1 MNPLRLWLR
10 PADRL
15 HPLLRL
21 LTLILYPLRLW
32 LWPADGLHPLLR
44 LLALILYA
52 LLLWLRPV
60 DWLHPLLRLLT
71 LILYPL
77 FRLLTL
83 ILYPLGFTLWP
94 LRPLCS
100 LRWLDRLDPLLVFCP
115 LLSYPAAWCRFRPVA
130 LFKPLWS
137 LFCVTFSILLLAV

>member
-21 LTLILYPLRLW
+21 LTLILYALRLG
-32 LWPADGLHPLLR
+32 LRPADRLHLLLR
-44 LLALILYA
+44 A
-52 LLLWLRPV
+52 
-60 DWLHPLLRLLT
+60 
-71 LILYPL
+71 
-77 FRLLTL
+77 LTL
-83 ILYPLGFTLWP
+83 ILYPLGFALWP

>member
-1 MNPLRLWLR
+1 MFSLRALVLNPLRLWLR

-15 HPLLRL
+15 
-21 LTLILYPLRLW
+21 Y
-32 LWPADGLHPLLR
+32 PLLR
-44 LLALILYA
+44 LLALILH
-52 LLLWLRPV
+52 LLLRALP
-60 DWLHPLLRLLT
+60 
-71 LILYPL
+71 
-77 FRLLTL
+77 L

-94 LRPLCS
+94 LRPLCC

>member
-1 MNPLRLWLR
+1 MNPLRLWLW

-15 HPLLRL
+15 YPLLRL
-21 LTLILYPLRLW
+21 LTLILYALR
-32 LWPADGLHPLLR
+32 
-44 LLALILYA
+44 
-52 LLLWLRPV
+52 LWLRPV
-60 DWLHPLLRLLT
+60 DRLHLLLRAL
-71 LILYPL
+71 P
-77 FRLLTL
+77 L

-94 LRPLCS
+94 LRPLCC